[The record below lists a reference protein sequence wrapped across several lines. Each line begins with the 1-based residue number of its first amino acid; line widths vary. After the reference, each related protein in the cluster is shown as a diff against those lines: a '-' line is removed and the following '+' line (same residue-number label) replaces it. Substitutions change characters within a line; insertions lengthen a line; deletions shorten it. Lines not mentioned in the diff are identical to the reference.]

1 MEMIT
6 NYKTG
11 YTAPNGLSEDDYC
24 GLMNQLM
31 EFVQSKGLTIR
42 QAQKLFIDCSDM
54 VLDCNCSTNHDKNKL
69 SDIDRLVNKLDDI
82 KIRLEDIYKSNSGGL
97 YWVHTDNP
105 QS

>member
-1 MEMIT
+1 MEKIT

-42 QAQKLFIDCSDM
+42 QAQKLFIDCSDI
-54 VLDCNCSTNHDKNKL
+54 VLDIVLNANKNKAEDNR
-69 SDIDRLVNKLDDI
+69 SDVEKLISELDQIRQSLDYLPERLLVGKML
-82 KIRLEDIYKSNSGGL
+82 L
-97 YWVHTDNP
+97 
-105 QS
+105 